1 MLPSMD
7 RRFRG
12 TEMDFALL
20 VLASTISIY
29 WTTVVLLVVYRRL
42 RHGHSAGVIPR
53 QRFER
58 RLYRILLPVFLA
70 WITLPWLAMS
80 VHVPGLALPNWAA
93 DVPWVFGVRAVAAG
107 IAVGCYLL
115 SLVCWLR
122 MGRSWT
128 MAIVPKQETQ
138 LVTAGPYGWVRHPI
152 YALSILLMLMSA
164 VALPTLPMVVAAG
177 LHFYVMRR
185 KARHEEGH
193 LRAQFG
199 AEYERYCARVGR
211 FCPRLLRKAA

>member
-1 MLPSMD
+1 MD
-7 RRFRG
+7 VP
-12 TEMDFALL
+12 LL

-70 WITLPWLAMS
+70 WIALPWLALS
-80 VHVPGLALPNWAA
+80 IRVPPGLALPDWAA
-93 DVPWVFGVRAVAAG
+93 DVPLVFGVRTVAAAVAF
-107 IAVGCYLL
+107 VCYLM

-128 MAIVPKQETQ
+128 MAIVPRQDTQ
-138 LVTAGPYGWVRHPI
+138 LVTAGPYRWVRHPI

-164 VALPTLPMVVAAG
+164 VVVQTLPMVVAAG

-193 LRAQFG
+193 LLNQFG
-199 AEYERYCARVGR
+199 AEYERYCEQVGR
-211 FCPRLLRKAA
+211 FCPRIVRKAG

>member
-1 MLPSMD
+1 MD
-7 RRFRG
+7 VP
-12 TEMDFALL
+12 LL
-20 VLASTISIY
+20 VLASTISVY
-29 WTTVVLLVVYRRL
+29 WTTVVLLVLYRRML
-42 RHGHSAGVIPR
+42 HGHSAGVIPR

-70 WITLPWLAMS
+70 WITLPWLAVS
-80 VHVPGLALPNWAA
+80 LDLPGLALPGWAA
-93 DVPWVFGVRAVAAG
+93 YPPIVAVRAVAAG
-107 IAVGCYLL
+107 IGVVCYVL

-128 MAIVPKQETQ
+128 MAIVPKQQTR
-138 LVTAGPYGWVRHPI
+138 LVTGGPYGWVRHPI

-164 VALPTLPMVVAAG
+164 VVVATVPMIVAAA

-193 LRAQFG
+193 LLQQFG
-199 AEYERYCARVGR
+199 SEYERYCEQVGR
-211 FCPRLLRKAA
+211 FCPRLRRKAG

>member
-1 MLPSMD
+1 MD
-7 RRFRG
+7 VPLV
-12 TEMDFALL
+12 TLAL
-20 VLASTISIY
+20 TISIY
-29 WTTVVLLVVYRRL
+29 WTTVVVLVIYRRL

-58 RLYRILLPVFLA
+58 RLYRILLPVFVA
-70 WITLPWLAMS
+70 WVALPWVAMS
-80 VHVPGLALPNWAA
+80 THIPWLGLPAWAA
-93 DVPWVFGVRAVAAG
+93 DLPLAFGFRAAAAA
-107 IAVGCYLL
+107 IAVVCYLL

-128 MAIVPKQETQ
+128 MAIVPKQDTQ
-138 LVTAGPYGWVRHPI
+138 LVTGGPYRWVRHPI

-164 VALPTLPMVVAAG
+164 VVLPTVPMILAAG

-193 LRAQFG
+193 LLQQFG
-199 AEYERYCARVGR
+199 AEYERYCEQVGR
-211 FCPRLLRKAA
+211 FCPRLLRKAG